1 MKFSWADRSEQ
12 TKTLRNRETSHQ
24 LKAKTENKLSNLPRR
39 YGTDGDK
46 FAEADWNI
54 QLRVSNSKLFNLV
67 DNGELLRFFFF
78 KYWNIFR
85 KTNLPVYK
93 G

>member
-54 QLRVSNSKLFNLV
+54 
-67 DNGELLRFFFF
+67 
-78 KYWNIFR
+78 
-85 KTNLPVYK
+85 
-93 G
+93 